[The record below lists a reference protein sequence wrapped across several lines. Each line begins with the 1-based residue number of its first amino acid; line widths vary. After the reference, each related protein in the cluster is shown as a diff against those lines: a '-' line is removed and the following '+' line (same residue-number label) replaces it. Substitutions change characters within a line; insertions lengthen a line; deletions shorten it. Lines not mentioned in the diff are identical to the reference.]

1 KYSEMGD
8 AKDDVD
14 AEFQERG
21 VNEADSDDEA
31 YDQYDCKPTEKE
43 GVFYDF
49 RRNSRSVRSTILH
62 FQVRKKW

>member
-1 KYSEMGD
+1 MGD

-31 YDQYDCKPTEKE
+31 YDQYVCLFLLSFCSYLGDS
-43 GVFYDF
+43 F
-49 RRNSRSVRSTILH
+49 
-62 FQVRKKW
+62 